1 MLYSD
6 YRDKVKRSHQSS
18 ARFTLPK
25 AGDGF
30 DHFLSR
36 RNGQK
41 YFYHFLGERVKG
53 FYDIDISIGRD
64 VTFQVNFS
72 LLKDCKIPI
81 SKEVTTKVDVK
92 LAGGNQQCQ
101 LPLHITL
108 VAPDDL
114 HTLEI
119 DEDFQVNHNQILA
132 A

>member
-6 YRDKVKRSHQSS
+6 LFLEKWSKI
-18 ARFTLPK
+18 FLP
-25 AGDGF
+25 
-30 DHFLSR
+30 
-36 RNGQK
+36 
-41 YFYHFLGERVKG
+41 FLGERVKG
-53 FYDIDISIGRD
+53 FYDIDVSIGRD
-64 VTFQVNFS
+64 VTFQVNFA

-101 LPLHITL
+101 QPLHITL

-119 DEDFQVNHNQILA
+119 DEDFQVDHNQIWLHNLA
-132 A
+132 KKTTIILILTF